1 MPRIKQIPF
10 QTAVALDQLLNA
22 VTGGWADE
30 TLSARCWR
38 QRANK
43 RWNRARK
50 IIDALFF
57 WQKGH
62 CKEAYESEWRRA
74 HLPPGMRGKADG

>member
-1 MPRIKQIPF
+1 MPHIKHIPF

-38 QRANK
+38 KRANRK
-43 RWNRARK
+43 WNRARK
-50 IIDALFF
+50 ILDALFF
-57 WQKGH
+57 WQKAH
-62 CKEAYESEWRRA
+62 CKEAYDAEFDRR
-74 HLPPGMRGKADG
+74 HLPPSLRGVK